1 VAGLAAFFA
10 VVVYGFVRLGRAPC
24 YHTWAAKIGAIGC
37 ALSLVPLLAEKSALP
52 FHFAIAWMILTG
64 LEEMTIA
71 LLIPSHVGEMATVW
85 HAWRRR
91 RENSALLMH
100 ARREVEKR

>member
-1 VAGLAAFFA
+1 
-10 VVVYGFVRLGRAPC
+10 
-24 YHTWAAKIGAIGC
+24 
-37 ALSLVPLLAEKSALP
+37 
-52 FHFAIAWMILTG
+52 MILTG